1 MNIPDCLGYQL
12 ESALHLLNKLG
23 YDVIIEET
31 YGKRSV
37 KTEDVRVIRQKLLGN
52 NQLQLIIAY
61 F

>member
-12 ESALHLLNKLG
+12 ETALNLLNKFD

-31 YGKRSV
+31 YGKKTV
-37 KTEDVRVIRQKLLGN
+37 KTEDVRVIRQKLLED